1 MSRANLLCKACLD
14 LLLHSVGLRKMEQ
27 DFEPEFNDSIVKGVT
42 DEERMLLANDPMY
55 RLQHE
60 QEDKA
65 RATTA
70 NERLASL
77 VELRDS
83 QGLNDYNLNAALRAN
98 NRERKRKAAE
108 LLREGE
114 ARGLPIPL
122 VEESVQDAIAA
133 KKAVF
138 RTSSANKFIQSER
151 SKIAAVKTQSIFKPS
166 SISEKNRGCSAVS
179 DTKVSAEVSKRK
191 RLEAAMKKQAVVNI
205 NTKGL
210 KLADTKKPSV
220 ASNAV
225 RIDSKPIDNAAKLT
239 KLSEAEASTS
249 DRAISLLQ
257 SAYGSDECDSD

>member
-1 MSRANLLCKACLD
+1 
-14 LLLHSVGLRKMEQ
+14 MEQ

-42 DEERMLLANDPMY
+42 DEERALLANDPMY

-83 QGLNDYNLNAALRAN
+83 QGLNDYNLNAALRAK

-122 VEESVQDAIAA
+122 VEESEQDAVAA

-138 RTSSANKFIQSER
+138 RASSANKFAQSER
-151 SKIAAVKTQSIFKPS
+151 SKMTALKTQSIFKSS
-166 SISEKNRGCSAVS
+166 SIREKSGACSAVAT
-179 DTKVSAEVSKRK
+179 TKVSAEVSKRK
-191 RLEAAMKKQAVVNI
+191 RLEVAMKKQAVVNI
-205 NTKGL
+205 NTRGL
-210 KLADTKKPSV
+210 RLADMTKASV
-220 ASNAV
+220 VSRVSAV
-225 RIDSKPIDNAAKLT
+225 RIDSKPLDNAAKLT
-239 KLSEAEASTS
+239 KLSEAEPSTS

-257 SAYGSDECDSD
+257 SAYGSDECDSN